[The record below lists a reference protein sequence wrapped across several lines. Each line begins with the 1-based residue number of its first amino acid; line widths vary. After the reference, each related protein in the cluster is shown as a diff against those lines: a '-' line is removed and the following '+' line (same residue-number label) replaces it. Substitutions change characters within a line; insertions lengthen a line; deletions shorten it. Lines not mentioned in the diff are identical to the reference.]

1 MMNFVEFQ
9 FTIFM
14 YFEPSFSNKIKSKIK
29 EFSIEYDYLYR
40 FIYQH
45 RVKPKMDSNIKMSLF
60 FIPPLSIIQ
69 NSFTRCN
76 I

>member
-45 RVKPKMDSNIKMSLF
+45 RMKPKMVCEYKNVIVFYSTAINNSKF
-60 FIPPLSIIQ
+60 FYKV
-69 NSFTRCN
+69 
-76 I
+76 